1 MIWSFYKNGVVF
13 YFRNPKLDKY
23 NNFIC
28 EYKISGYKE
37 NRSNDGYYLN
47 SELNVNS
54 KIITF
59 ATVKIGDKSVGGVH
73 VPEDIFG
80 EMVKRFEELKEERRK
95 KIGEIVDD
103 IISGSVL
110 IDWKIVGCDYPYYQ
124 PWLNELPDNLKGLE
138 QNIMEKAICKL
149 TGEKHIS
156 SPCEYM
162 EKKLRQDISTSEN
175 MSEKACNLEFNK
187 KTQEYHGYIDSVVT
201 NFQTKL
207 SDVVYVENIEKRQD
221 TEKIIDPKFISL
233 HLEIISSGEEN
244 GSDGSD
250 YFAKV
255 KVSDKDTGESLKFI
269 CRNIFDF
276 GYVVN
281 PLYKIAEGI
290 DGGVSN
296 EGNWEV
302 FESSK
307 GWYPVRKLSEFETR
321 CLDYLNKF
329 PPITKKIR
337 L

>member
-1 MIWSFYKNGVVF
+1 MNTKGERKIMNLDNIKYVIAQKYYRHKEDYCFVRTLAHEFEGENEVIGYLPLKDELHFNTKKEAEDALKTQ
-13 YFRNPKLDKY
+13 PKWV
-23 NNFIC
+23 
-28 EYKISGYKE
+28 
-37 NRSNDGYYLN
+37 R
-47 SELNVNS
+47 
-54 KIITF
+54 
-59 ATVKIGDKSVGGVH
+59 
-73 VPEDIFG
+73 
-80 EMVKRFEELKEERRK
+80 
-95 KIGEIVDD
+95 
-103 IISGSVL
+103 
-110 IDWKIVGCDYPYYQ
+110 
-124 PWLNELPDNLKGLE
+124 
-138 QNIMEKAICKL
+138 
-149 TGEKHIS
+149 EKHI
-156 SPCEYM
+156 
-162 EKKLRQDISTSEN
+162 
-175 MSEKACNLEFNK
+175 